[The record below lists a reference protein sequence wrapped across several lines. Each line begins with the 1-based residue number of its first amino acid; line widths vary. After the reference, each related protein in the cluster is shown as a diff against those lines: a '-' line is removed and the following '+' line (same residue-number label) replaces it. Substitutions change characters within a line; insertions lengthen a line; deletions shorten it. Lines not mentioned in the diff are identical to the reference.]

1 MKITRTLVFCATAA
15 FALGAGSFA
24 SAQET
29 TAPPTE
35 APAAEA
41 APAPEAAP
49 AQEAAPAEAAAPAV
63 VEAPAAAATPSETT
77 SAITGPPPAGKGL
90 VVFFRPSRFTGGAI
104 TFTAREGETEIGRLG
119 NDRYFTLA
127 ADPGIHEYNIRGGET
142 IRIEVEEGETYYLQL
157 NIAMGMMSG
166 RGVLAPSDKATF
178 EDKSPRLYTPN

>member
-24 SAQET
+24 MAQDT
-29 TAPPTE
+29 TAQPTE

-41 APAPEAAP
+41 APVTEAAP
-49 AQEAAPAEAAAPAV
+49 APEAAPAV
-63 VEAPAAAATPSETT
+63 VEAPAATPSETT